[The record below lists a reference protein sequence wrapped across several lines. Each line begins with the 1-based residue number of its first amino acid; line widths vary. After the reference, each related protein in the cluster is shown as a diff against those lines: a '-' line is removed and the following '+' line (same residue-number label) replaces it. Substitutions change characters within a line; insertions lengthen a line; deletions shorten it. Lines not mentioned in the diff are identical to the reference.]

1 MLFVIFDI
9 EIVFMLPLA
18 MAYSD
23 LLADGV
29 AIVIPAF
36 VFIAAAAAGIIYE
49 IKKDVLNWNIPKSN

>member
-1 MLFVIFDI
+1 
-9 EIVFMLPLA
+9 MLPLA

>member
-1 MLFVIFDI
+1 
-9 EIVFMLPLA
+9 MLPLA

-36 VFIAAAAAGIIYE
+36 VFIAAAAAGIVYFGWQAAVLIAVSLDM
-49 IKKDVLNWNIPKSN
+49 KKYVVKK